1 MHNFGANQNYNSD
14 MNLKEIGELV
24 KKRREFLN
32 LRQEDLSELSQ
43 INMRTIHLI
52 EQGNGNPSFETLS
65 KLSEV
70 LGLEILLE
78 IKQRN

>member
-1 MHNFGANQNYNSD
+1 MI
-14 MNLKEIGELV
+14 LKEIGELV

-32 LRQEDLSELSQ
+32 LRQEDLSELSK

-70 LGLEILLE
+70 LGLEISLR
-78 IKQRN
+78 IKKNN

>member
-1 MHNFGANQNYNSD
+1 MSNFGRNQNYNSNMD
-14 MNLKEIGELV
+14 LKEIGELV

-52 EQGNGNPSFETLS
+52 EQGKGNPSFKTLS
-65 KLSEV
+65 NLAKV
-70 LGLEILLE
+70 LGMDIEVHVKI
-78 IKQRN
+78 IK

>member
-1 MHNFGANQNYNSD
+1 MINFKVNQNYNSD
-14 MNLKEIGELV
+14 MNLKAIGELV

-52 EQGNGNPSFETLS
+52 EQGNGNPSFKTLS
-65 KLSEV
+65 KLAQV
-70 LGLEILLE
+70 LGMDIEIHVKI
-78 IKQRN
+78 IK

>member
-1 MHNFGANQNYNSD
+1 MD
-14 MNLKEIGELV
+14 LKEIGKLV

-70 LGLEILLE
+70 LGLEISLN
-78 IKQRN
+78 IKKSN

>member
-1 MHNFGANQNYNSD
+1 MDLN
-14 MNLKEIGELV
+14 EIGELV

-70 LGLEILLE
+70 LGFEISLEIR
-78 IKQRN
+78 KSK